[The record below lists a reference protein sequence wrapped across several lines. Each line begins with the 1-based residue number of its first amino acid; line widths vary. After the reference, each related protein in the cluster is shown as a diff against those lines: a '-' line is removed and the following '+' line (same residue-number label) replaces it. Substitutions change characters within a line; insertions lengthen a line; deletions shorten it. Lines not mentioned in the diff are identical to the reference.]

1 MRAMRLQKR
10 AVTEYED
17 LKEILE
23 ACQVV
28 RIGAVDEEG
37 LFIVPVNF
45 GYEFYKDSQ
54 EEIHLKLY
62 IHSAKEGRKAEAFAQ
77 NPNVTVEMDCAQ
89 GVLRGVYTCDY
100 SFAYS
105 SIMGNGVIRLV
116 TEEAEQIYGLKLLM
130 NHMVPKAELEFLPQ
144 MLEKVYVYCIELKDF
159 SGKRRKEI

>member
-45 GYEFYKDSQ
+45 GYEFFENSG
-54 EEIHLKLY
+54 EMHLKLY
-62 IHSAKEGRKAEAFAQ
+62 IHSAREGRKAEAFSKSPDVAL
-77 NPNVTVEMDCAQ
+77 EMDCEQ
-89 GVLRGVYTCDY
+89 GILRGAYACDY
-100 SFAYS
+100 SFAYFS
-105 SIMGNGVIRLV
+105 LMGNGAIRPV
-116 TEEAEQIYGLKLLM
+116 TEEAEKIYGLRLLM
-130 NHMVPKAELEFLPQ
+130 QHMEPKAKLEFLPQ
-144 MLEKVYVYCIELKDF
+144 MLERVHVYCIEVKSF
-159 SGKRRKEI
+159 SGKRR